1 MGDCDGVVP
10 RLCTGTDVGFSLLCI
25 HKDITYTFVDDVI
38 RELAA
43 LTPGP

>member
-10 RLCTGTDVGFSLLCI
+10 RLYTGTDLGFSSLCI